1 MVGDTRPMDVTLAL
15 AGLGVGII
23 VGLTGMGGGA
33 LMTPVL
39 VLFFGVPPIAA
50 VSSDLAA
57 SAVMK
62 PFGGFVHAR
71 RGTVNWRLAGW
82 LCLGSVPS
90 AFAGVLLL
98 RLIGNEAAMQTAIK
112 IALGVALLLAAGGLV
127 LKAWT
132 SRRRGDT
139 GVAATEVQVRPIPT
153 LLLGA
158 AGGLVVGLTSVGS
171 GSLIMVILLAM
182 YPRLRA
188 NDLVGTDLVQAIPL
202 VMSAALGHALFGDL
216 KLDIAGAVLV
226 GSIPGVLIGARIS
239 SRAPVGLVRV
249 ALVVVLLASALKLLN
264 VSTTLTLVVTGAALV
279 VAVAAAVVTRRRLSS
294 AAEVADH
301 AAPDAVHAGVP
312 A

>member
-33 LMTPVL
+33 LMTPIL

-90 AFAGVLLL
+90 AFTGVLLL

-132 SRRRGDT
+132 TRRRGDT
-139 GVAATEVQVRPIPT
+139 GLAATEIQVRPLPT

-202 VMSAALGHALFGDL
+202 VVSAALGHALFGDL

-249 ALVVVLLASALKLLN
+249 ALVVVLLASALKLLT
-264 VSTTLTLVVTGAALV
+264 VSTTLTLVVTGAALL
-279 VAVAAAVVTRRRLSS
+279 VAVAVVTRGRLSS
-294 AAEVADH
+294 PAEIADQ
-301 AAPDAVHAGVP
+301 AGPEAVRTEVSA
-312 A
+312 

>member
-1 MVGDTRPMDVTLAL
+1 MDFTLAL

-33 LMTPVL
+33 LMTPIL

-71 RGTVNWRLAGW
+71 RGTVNWKLVGW

-90 AFAGVLLL
+90 AFGGVLLL
-98 RLIGNEAAMQTAIK
+98 RLIGDDATMQHTIK
-112 IALGVALLLAAGGLV
+112 IALGVALLLAAGRLV
-127 LKAWT
+127 LKAWAA
-132 SRRRGDT
+132 RRRGAGST
-139 GVAATEVQVRPIPT
+139 SPAQIQVRPIPT

-158 AGGLVVGLTSVGS
+158 FGGLVVGLTSVGS
-171 GSLIMVILLAM
+171 GSLIIVILLAM

-202 VMSAALGHALFGDL
+202 VLSAALGHALFGDL
-216 KLDIAGAVLV
+216 QLDIAGAVLV

-239 SRAPVGLVRV
+239 SRAPVGVVRV
-249 ALVVVLLASALKLLN
+249 ALVVVLLASALKLLD
-264 VSTTLTLVVTGAALV
+264 VSTTLTLAVSGTVLA
-279 VAVAAAVVTRRRLSS
+279 VAVAAALVTRRRDRQRPASLPTEMPQQAPSLPTEMP
-294 AAEVADH
+294 AE
-301 AAPDAVHAGVP
+301 
-312 A
+312 